1 VRPGAAL
8 DLREVGLADGLP
20 QFILDGADHF
30 LLGHLAIVAAQ
41 GALHLAEIAE
51 FLSEL
56 HIAIRHNYIA
66 YCNSCQDPISGIIE
80 GVPEAPLVSIVT
92 PALNMGR
99 FLEQTIQSVL
109 SQDYPNIEYI
119 VMDGGSSDETLAI
132 LRQYED
138 RLEYQSRPDAGAAD
152 AINQGFARSHGE
164 IFAYLNADDTYR
176 PGALRTA
183 VQQLLS
189 DPGLGVVYGEAT
201 WIGEAGE
208 ELRPYGA
215 KAFDSALLREECFIS
230 QPAAFMRR
238 EAFELAGR
246 LDPNL
251 HFAFDYD
258 LWIRIARV
266 YKMRK
271 IDATLANSRMHKQ
284 NKTIG
289 QRKAML
295 RETLQVLRRH
305 YGYVPFRQIHTY
317 TSYLVDGRDQFFEP
331 LRPSLFKYV
340 LSCPVGL
347 LYNIR
352 RPFRYFREWA
362 RVMSLAGMLRTWRR
376 FSGKSA
382 GR

>member
-1 VRPGAAL
+1 
-8 DLREVGLADGLP
+8 
-20 QFILDGADHF
+20 
-30 LLGHLAIVAAQ
+30 
-41 GALHLAEIAE
+41 
-51 FLSEL
+51 
-56 HIAIRHNYIA
+56 
-66 YCNSCQDPISGIIE
+66 
-80 GVPEAPLVSIVT
+80 
-92 PALNMGR
+92 MGR
-99 FLEQTIQSVL
+99 FLEQTIQSIL

-132 LRQYED
+132 LKQYEG
-138 RLEYQSRPDAGAAD
+138 RLQYQSRPDAGAAD

-176 PGALRTA
+176 PGAIRTA
-183 VQQLLS
+183 VRHLVS
-189 DPGLGVVYGEAT
+189 DPGVGVVYGEAT

-215 KAFDSALLREECFIS
+215 KVFDSRLLREECFIS

-238 EAFELAGR
+238 EAFDLSGR

-266 YKMRK
+266 YEMRK
-271 IDATLANSRMHKQ
+271 IDATLANSRMHMQ

-317 TSYLVDGRDQFFEP
+317 TSYLVDRRDQFFEP
-331 LRPSLFKYV
+331 LRPSLIKYV
-340 LSCPVGL
+340 LSCPVGMV
-347 LYNIR
+347 YNIR
-352 RPFRYFREWA
+352 RPFHFLREWA
-362 RVMSLAGMLRTWRR
+362 RVMSFAGLVRTWRR
-376 FSGKSA
+376 FSSRSA